1 MLTRNTDVTVGLVN
15 GAIGTAI
22 GIYATH
28 ISIKFGHIDGL
39 SLDTAIIDLSIDVFG
54 GGMAYDALSHVRTLD
69 GLHLVSFDLHGVKV
83 SKP

>member
-28 ISIKFGHIDGL
+28 ISIKFGHIDVPC
-39 SLDTAIIDLSIDVFG
+39 DIE
-54 GGMAYDALSHVRTLD
+54 R
-69 GLHLVSFDLHGVKV
+69 GLHFDLCYLRIGIYIGNGFPLYFLMLLLFINVRASH
-83 SKP
+83 